1 MHAFIREIPV
11 SQLKLGSLG
20 IVALLAAALTMY
32 GVLPQWRAYQ
42 QARDSLVTLD
52 ASTASGL
59 DLDAQ
64 LSAMGEEIN
73 GLERTLHGDTSDL
86 PIKQVEAFV
95 IGRLQTISWRNRVE
109 LIGVQPR
116 EGAEVGEF
124 RELIFDVD
132 LRGNYFD
139 LFSWL
144 KTVSA
149 ELGFIVIKRF
159 EMSPISISAG
169 DEPELLLQL
178 TMASYRKAET

>member
-1 MHAFIREIPV
+1 
-11 SQLKLGSLG
+11 
-20 IVALLAAALTMY
+20 
-32 GVLPQWRAYQ
+32 
-42 QARDSLVTLD
+42 
-52 ASTASGL
+52 
-59 DLDAQ
+59 
-64 LSAMGEEIN
+64 
-73 GLERTLHGDTSDL
+73 LHGDTSDL

-116 EGAEVGEF
+116 EGAEAGEF